1 MKNSRLEHKLKI
13 YIKNSTVGKKS
24 LHNDTLIKEMDG
36 VSIYLSGIH
45 FYKKAHIYK
54 AVKGKRIYWFEYN
67 RRSVPNVPDLK
78 IDGSFTLFRGA
89 GNRTYRAKKRDYG
102 FVEYEK
108 MPKVVHRKNW
118 TTRSKRS
125 KRGVVYQKTSSL
137 MIYISQHRQH
147 SSRMRSLMR
156 CYMSQKLGHLSS
168 VMCFRY
174 PDDAQWSV
182 LYYNTELPD
191 QDVVATYL
199 IDFVN
204 GKKHNITDMFDVDL
218 VINPEWKISL

>member
-1 MKNSRLEHKLKI
+1 MKNSRLEHKLKK
-13 YIKNSTVGKKS
+13 YIKNSTFGEKS
-24 LHNDTLIKEMDG
+24 LYNDTLIKEMDG

-45 FYKKAHIYK
+45 FYTKASIYK

-67 RRSVPNVPDLK
+67 RRSAPNVPDLK
-78 IDGSFTLFRGA
+78 IDRLVTRFRGA
-89 GNRTYRAKKRDYG
+89 ANRTYRAKKRDYG

-108 MPKVVHRKNW
+108 MPKVVHGKNW

-125 KRGVVYQKTSSL
+125 KRGVVYQKTSAL
-137 MIYISQHRQH
+137 MAYVGQHRQH
-147 SSRMRSLMR
+147 SSRMRALVRS
-156 CYMSQKLGHLSS
+156 YMVEKLSHMSS

-174 PDDAQWSV
+174 SNVAHWSV

-191 QDVVATYL
+191 QDVVIAYL

-204 GKKHNITDMFDVDL
+204 GKKHNLTDMFDVDL